1 MLNSRNRYG
10 NLSKLIIEILIVI
23 DFGVRLFTRNFFE
36 VLFSKSFR
44 GLFFN
49 LLFHSFSFRNN
60 SVSVL
65 YVDNNKSKIFYRFFS
80 RSLHLFNFSPTIF
93 PHQVLTSVFPSLY
106 IYTYLVILFL
116 LLLFSKLTNLWNMD
130 CFFNILSFVF
140 LM

>member
-65 YVDNNKSKIFYRFFS
+65 YVDNNKSKIFYRFFFPLTALIQLFTHYFS
-80 RSLHLFNFSPTIF
+80 TSSFDVCLSL
-93 PHQVLTSVFPSLY
+93 SLY
-106 IYTYLVILFL
+106 LYIFGYIVFIIIIFKVNELMEYGLF
-116 LLLFSKLTNLWNMD
+116 F
-130 CFFNILSFVF
+130 
-140 LM
+140 